1 MGSGSYSFA
10 VYASLASDRGY
21 ATKSADAVFTNRSL
35 SAKSNIKLS
44 NVDARTYNTQIK
56 PEMVDTGVRE
66 SRDSNEH
73 PETTPIIIALD
84 VTGSMRRTPHEMI
97 KDNFPK
103 LMDALMQLGIKDPQ
117 LLFMAV
123 GDHEYDNYPIQVGQF
138 ESDTEKIVNSL
149 EEFVLEGGG
158 GGNAG
163 ESYLLAHIV
172 AGYHTETD
180 SWFQRHTKGFLF
192 TIGDEPNLQGIPGN
206 SLTEILGYQKGAGSI
221 SANEAIQKA
230 QEQYHVFHIHITNA
244 SHGSRVAESWK
255 TLLGQNVLTCTS
267 GEVDKVIVTAIKE
280 NYEEPVEGLA
290 PSASVSQE
298 WQDVPSDSNDKFY

>member
-35 SAKSNIKLS
+35 SAKSDIKLS

-66 SRDSNEH
+66 SRDSSEH

-163 ESYLLAHIV
+163 ESYLLAHII

-180 SWFQRHTKGFLF
+180 SWFKRHKKGYLF
-192 TIGDEPNLQGIPGN
+192 TIGDEPNLRNISGRA
-206 SLTEILGYQKGAGSI
+206 LETFLGYQHPANPI
-221 SANEAIQKA
+221 SADEAVKKA
-230 QEQYHVFHIHITNA
+230 QEQYNVYHWNLYL
-244 SHGSRVAESWK
+244 RQEL
-255 TLLGQNVLTCTS
+255 TLLLISLTSLIT
-267 GEVDKVIVTAIKE
+267 EYTRQ
-280 NYEEPVEGLA
+280 L
-290 PSASVSQE
+290 
-298 WQDVPSDSNDKFY
+298 

>member
-10 VYASLASDRGY
+10 AYSCLANEREYS
-21 ATKSADAVFTNRSL
+21 TKSADAVFKNRSL
-35 SAKSNIKLS
+35 SAKSDIKLS
-44 NVDARTYNTQIK
+44 NVNARSFNTQIK

-66 SRDSNEH
+66 SRDSSEH

-123 GDHEYDNYPIQVGQF
+123 GDHEYDDYPIQVGQF

-163 ESYLLAHIV
+163 ESYLLVHII

-180 SWFQRHTKGFLF
+180 SWFKRHKKGYLF
-192 TIGDEPNLQGIPGN
+192 TIGADEAV
-206 SLTEILGYQKGAGSI
+206 K
-221 SANEAIQKA
+221 KA
-230 QEQYHVFHIHITNA
+230 QEQYNVYHIHVTN
-244 SHGSRVAESWK
+244 GSYGTRIAPGWK
-255 TLLGQNVLTCTS
+255 DLLGQNVLTCDSHNIHNVIAEAIRQHEDLTGIPYEATAVAPTS
-267 GEVDKVIVTAIKE
+267 AGKE
-280 NYEEPVEGLA
+280 SGTYT
-290 PSASVSQE
+290 
-298 WQDVPSDSNDKFY
+298 Y

>member
-21 ATKSADAVFTNRSL
+21 ATKSADAVFTNHSL
-35 SAKSNIKLS
+35 SAKSDIKLS

-66 SRDSNEH
+66 SRDSSEH

-149 EEFVLEGGG
+149 EEFVLEGGSSSNSAMDAVG
-158 GGNAG
+158 LKM
-163 ESYLLAHIV
+163 LLDI
-172 AGYHTETD
+172 
-180 SWFQRHTKGFLF
+180 TK
-192 TIGDEPNLQGIPGN
+192 
-206 SLTEILGYQKGAGSI
+206 SLE
-221 SANEAIQKA
+221 
-230 QEQYHVFHIHITNA
+230 
-244 SHGSRVAESWK
+244 K
-255 TLLGQNVLTCTS
+255 TS
-267 GEVDKVIVTAIKE
+267 K
-280 NYEEPVEGLA
+280 
-290 PSASVSQE
+290 
-298 WQDVPSDSNDKFY
+298 